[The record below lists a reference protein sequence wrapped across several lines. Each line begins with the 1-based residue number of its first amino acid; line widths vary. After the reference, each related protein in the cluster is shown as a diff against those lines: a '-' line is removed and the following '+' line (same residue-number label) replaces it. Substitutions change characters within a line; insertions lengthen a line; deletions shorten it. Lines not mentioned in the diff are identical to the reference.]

1 MESNAKL
8 QNVNPAALSCMVF
21 TAGRIESRA
30 TESIP
35 LDKRRV
41 PRQRTL
47 KTGKIAFNGGKSVID
62 CTVRNRSP
70 LGASLVVAAPIG
82 IPDHFELWMDGDH
95 IPCVVIWRKPTQIG
109 VEFEARQGAS
119 A

>member
-1 MESNAKL
+1 M
-8 QNVNPAALSCMVF
+8 
-21 TAGRIESRA
+21 
-30 TESIP
+30 
-35 LDKRRV
+35 DKRRV

-70 LGASLVVAAPIG
+70 LGASLQVAAPVG
-82 IPDHFELWMDGDH
+82 IPDRFELWMDGEH
-95 IPCVVIWRKPTQIG
+95 LPCTVVWRKPTQIG
-109 VEFEARQGAS
+109 VAFESRQPPS